1 MIKGDDLQVRYS
13 KEHVETSRRLV
24 AQTDREIADIRGY
37 IAQSE
42 KIVAECRELLKR
54 PATPSPR
61 RSS

>member
-1 MIKGDDLQVRYS
+1 
-13 KEHVETSRRLV
+13 V
-24 AQTDREIADIRGY
+24 AQTDREIAEVRDH

-42 KIVAECRELLKR
+42 KIVAESRELLKR